1 MKKYFYIGLLFSL
14 VMVGTGCKKFLDVVP
29 KGVVIPQ
36 TVEEYDLLLNSEPIT
51 TSFPQQIL
59 YASDD
64 VQTPYTKV
72 EDSPDANAYFWK
84 SQLNNSVEASPAIWG
99 PLYRSIYNTNVVIK
113 NVLGARNG
121 SDIKKKQVYGEAL
134 AFRAA
139 FYFDLVTVYSKAY
152 NASTASTDPGIPLVS
167 EIDVT
172 DKTPARSSVKAT
184 FDTIINNLKT
194 AGDYL
199 PTINSSNARLN
210 KYAAYGLLSRV
221 YLYMQDYTN
230 ADLYAGKALEGPH
243 ELLDYNNYFGGFD
256 VPASESNPEIL
267 WHRLTNDIAAIFYIT
282 FSPQLIETYSPDD
295 LRFQFFATDYYGTG
309 EYYYSG
315 PDYGTYGINVPEI
328 YLTKAEALVHNKKIA
343 EAIDIINMIRSKRI
357 AEYAYEPVTAS
368 SEAEA
373 LQIVLQERRWELA
386 VKGTRWMD
394 MKRLDALGKMPAVQ
408 RIDAG
413 TGEVLE
419 TLAPKS
425 SHYTFE
431 IPSRVLLFN
440 PNMEKNFK

>member
-1 MKKYFYIGLLFSL
+1 MKKYFSIGLLFSIL
-14 VMVGTGCKKFLDVVP
+14 IAGAGCKKFLDVVP

-36 TVEEYDLLLNSEPIT
+36 TVSEYDLLLNSEPIT

-64 VQTPYTKV
+64 VNANYTKI
-72 EDSPDANAYFWK
+72 EDNPDANAYFWK
-84 SQLNNSVEASPAIWG
+84 TQLNNSVEASPAIWG

-113 NVLGARNG
+113 NVLTARDG
-121 SDIKKKQVYGEAL
+121 SDIKKKQVFGEAL

-139 FYFDLVTVYSKAY
+139 YYFDLVTVYSKAY
-152 NASTASTDPGIPLVS
+152 NASTALTDPGIPLVS

-172 DKTPARSSVKAT
+172 DKTPPRASVKAT
-184 FDTIINNLKT
+184 FDTIISNLKT
-194 AGDYL
+194 AADYL
-199 PTINSSNARLN
+199 PVNNISNARLN

-230 ADLYAGKALEGPH
+230 ADLYAGKALEGKH
-243 ELLDYNNYFGGFD
+243 ELIDYNNYFGGFEL
-256 VPASESNPEIL
+256 PFSEDNPEIL
-267 WHRLTNDIAAIFYIT
+267 WHRLTNDIASIFYIT
-282 FSPQLIETYSPDD
+282 YSPKLIDTYSPDD
-295 LRFQFFATDYYGTG
+295 LRFQYLAADYYGTG
-309 EYYYSG
+309 EYFYSG
-315 PDYGTYGINVPEI
+315 PDYGSYGLNVAEL
-328 YLTKAEALVHNKKIA
+328 YLTKAESLVHNKKIA

-357 AEYAYEPVTAS
+357 AEYAYEPLTAS
-368 SEAEA
+368 TEANA
-373 LQIVLQERRWELA
+373 LKIVLQERRWELA
-386 VKGTRWMD
+386 LKGTRWMD
-394 MKRLDALGKMPAVQ
+394 MKRLDAQGKIPAVQ
-408 RIDAG
+408 RIDVA

-425 SHYTFE
+425 SRYTFE